1 MIPPDGQN
9 GRCRMYL
16 WNTADPY
23 RDGNLEA
30 GTVIHELS
38 NGLNVRLTGG
48 LANSESGRM
57 GEGWGGE

>member
-1 MIPPDGQN
+1 
-9 GRCRMYL
+9 MYL